1 MNSVRLL
8 ALALSFVTSATL
20 AAAAASDHKAQ
31 IAPHVVRTKSAGI
44 DLIAYPTEVKDV
56 VTIVGSLPAGDAFA
70 GSGNAA
76 VPTLVGMMLERGTK
90 SEDQFKIAQ
99 QLEDVGAEINFEVGI
114 QLLEIHAKCLKKD
127 LPLVIR
133 LIAEQLRTP
142 AFAPEE
148 FAKARQAAVGELQQA
163 MQETSARANETF
175 ARAIFPPGH
184 PNHPASTEEMIA
196 AVKSAKLEDLQR
208 FHREHYGPAHLMLI
222 VVGDVDVPHLQ
233 ADVAKGFSGWTGGS
247 EYLRANPAAA
257 ATAAREESVSVPG
270 KASVSVI
277 LGEATGLRYH
287 DPDALALRV
296 ATAILGSGFTS
307 RLMSTVRD
315 KEGLTY
321 DIGAGMAE
329 DALTDGDWRITAT
342 FAPSLMPKGIAST
355 QRELARWARDG
366 VTEEELAARKT
377 DIIGVYQ
384 VSLASTGG
392 IAAALQQAILRGYPV
407 SWLDEY
413 PHAIEALT
421 LDEVNRAIKKHIDPA
436 KLVLVRAGSV

>member
-1 MNSVRLL
+1 
-8 ALALSFVTSATL
+8 
-20 AAAAASDHKAQ
+20 
-31 IAPHVVRTKSAGI
+31 
-44 DLIAYPTEVKDV
+44 
-56 VTIVGSLPAGDAFA
+56 
-70 GSGNAA
+70 
-76 VPTLVGMMLERGTK
+76 
-90 SEDQFKIAQ
+90 
-99 QLEDVGAEINFEVGI
+99 
-114 QLLEIHAKCLKKD
+114 
-127 LPLVIR
+127 
-133 LIAEQLRTP
+133 
-142 AFAPEE
+142 
-148 FAKARQAAVGELQQA
+148 
-163 MQETSARANETF
+163 
-175 ARAIFPPGH
+175 
-184 PNHPASTEEMIA
+184 MIA

-233 ADVAKGFSGWTGGS
+233 ANVAKGFSGWTGGS
-247 EYLRANPAAA
+247 DYLRASPVAA

-277 LGEATGLRYH
+277 LGEATGLRYR

-307 RLMSTVRD
+307 RLMGTVRD

-321 DIGAGMAE
+321 DIGAGMGE
-329 DALTDGDWRITAT
+329 DALTDGDWRISAT

-366 VTEEELAARKT
+366 VTGEELAARKT

-436 KLVLVRAGSV
+436 KMVLVRAGSV